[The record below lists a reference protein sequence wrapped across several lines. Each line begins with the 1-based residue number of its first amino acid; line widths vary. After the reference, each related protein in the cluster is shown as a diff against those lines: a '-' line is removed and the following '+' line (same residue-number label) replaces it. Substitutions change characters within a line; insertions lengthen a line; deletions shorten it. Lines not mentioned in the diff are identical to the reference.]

1 MSAEKSEIPL
11 VQGDTVVP
19 YRRGNIDLTVQF
31 PVPLGSVCL
40 ENKGPQAIL
49 LHWVSMYWRITSV
62 DTVPVVAQK

>member
-40 ENKGPQAIL
+40 ESKGPQAIL
-49 LHWVSMYWRITSV
+49 LHWVSM
-62 DTVPVVAQK
+62 